1 MVNKPTGF
9 GRISTDLERRTL
21 LQGLGSAGIL
31 ALSGSSVG
39 SGEQATT
46 LSGDTFDPLE
56 ATVQEI
62 RAAITSD
69 RATAREI
76 TEQFLARI
84 DAYEDTINAII
95 TVNEDAVDRADELD
109 AAYEESGPVGPLHGV
124 PLVLKD
130 NIDAEGL
137 PTTAGA
143 LALEESFPPD
153 DAFITSQLRE
163 AGCIVIGKA
172 NLDEFAGGPDG
183 WSSLGKQTR
192 NPYGVDRV
200 PGGSSAGPGA
210 GIATSY
216 GVIGVGTDTGGS
228 VVNPAAYSSLVGI
241 RPTIGLLSRDGIVP
255 VDLSQDTAGPLTR
268 TVTDA
273 ALALDAMQGFDSAD
287 PVTARGASALDDDE
301 RYTDFLDAD
310 GLDGTRIGVVR
321 AAFGAADNAGESPV
335 ASQEEAEAQATE
347 VTDVIESAIQD
358 MEQAGAE
365 FVDPV
370 DISDIEAL
378 YEGAEAPSSYKTYL
392 NDYLESLG
400 DDAPY
405 NTVEELAASNGYSC
419 SDAGS
424 LREAAEAEEQ
434 PNLTES
440 DEYKRAIGGKVA
452 LRDATQELLAEKDLD
467 LLLYPTRSRAPP
479 KIGEDSDRIRQGFPL
494 SPLAGL
500 PAISIPAGYTEDEE
514 LPVGVELL
522 GLEFEEPLLI
532 EAAYAY
538 EQATMQ
544 RQVPDGFGPIPGD
557 PPEVPNPDFSLP
569 IATDGCPESD

>member
-1 MVNKPTGF
+1 MEERPTESGLADSD
-9 GRISTDLERRTL
+9 IERRSL
-21 LQGLGSAGIL
+21 LQGLGSAGVL
-31 ALSGSSVG
+31 AISGSSVVA
-39 SGEQATT
+39 GEATT
-46 LSGDTFDPLE
+46 TESSDTFDPLE

-62 RAAITSD
+62 RAAITSE
-69 RATAREI
+69 RATAQEV

-95 TVNEDAVDRADELD
+95 TVNEDAVDRAKELD
-109 AAYEESGPVGPLHGV
+109 AAYEDSGPVGPLHGV

-143 LALEESFPPD
+143 LALEESFPAD
-153 DAFITSQLRE
+153 DAFIASQLRD
-163 AGCIVIGKA
+163 AGCIVIAKA

-210 GIATSY
+210 GIAASY

-273 ALALDAMQGFDSAD
+273 ALALDVMQGFDSAD
-287 PVTARGASALDDDE
+287 PVTARGASALADDE
-301 RYTDFLDAD
+301 SYTDYLNSD
-310 GLDGTRIGVVR
+310 GLEGTRIGVVR
-321 AAFGAADNAGESPV
+321 DAFGAADNAGESPV
-335 ASQEEAEAQATE
+335 VSQEEAEAQAAE
-347 VTDVIESAIQD
+347 VTTVIESAMHD

-370 DISDIEAL
+370 DVSDIQEL
-378 YEGAEAPSSYKTYL
+378 YEGAGAPSSYKTYL

-405 NTVEELAASNGYSC
+405 NNVEELAASNGYSC
-419 SDAGS
+419 ADAGS
-424 LREAAEAEEQ
+424 LREAAAAEEQ

-452 LRDATQELLAEKDLD
+452 LRDAAQELLAANDLD
-467 LLLYPTRSRAPP
+467 LLLYPTRSREPP

-500 PAISIPAGYTEDEE
+500 PAISIPAGYTEEDE

-522 GLEFEEPLLI
+522 GLQFEEPLLI

-544 RQVPDGFGPIPGD
+544 RQIPDGFGPVPGD

-569 IATDGCPESD
+569 VATDGCPDTE